1 MIYNISAS
9 RDGVANQTLA
19 RNGRVIMPKTGV
31 NRLFWSF
38 FPIVFVIA
46 LTLLSMSYMTLNEM
60 SKQSAKKAN
69 EVLSH
74 DISRMIDAS
83 LQDVEQQMLA
93 LLKEARI
100 AHFFQ
105 RADEGGR
112 LYTDYQAAGA
122 LREAIA
128 NNPLIHSVE
137 LFRSSDQKVLTP
149 WENTTVNQF
158 ADKKWIALH
167 IASLTP
173 FRWEGPREIQITSGG
188 TGPTH
193 VVTLVKIAN
202 LSDRSMLIVNISTQ
216 ALGALIHRMA
226 DSNLTYIQLVDDEDK
241 LLASGLPA
249 DEKDAGNE
257 WSHVRSDYTGWTI
270 RSGIY
275 KSGIVEWIAS
285 LFYLWLAVGLTTVV
299 IAVLWLINASRRNYK
314 PIRQIAS
321 KIHGI
326 GDRKYAGL
334 TDKPKDEFG
343 LIENAIEH
351 LMDRSNLLQEENK
364 ENLAYRKRHMFMQML
379 EDSSGTKRWEN
390 ELRRFAADPDGH
402 AFVVSVLEI
411 DRFASFTNMYSSGD
425 QLLMRQVLQS
435 VLSEMAAKESVPI
448 WAEWIGQE
456 RLGVLYYLS
465 RERGDYRQLI
475 RLSEEMNG
483 WIREHLSFTA
493 TIALGSQEQDIANIS
508 LSYKLTRTV
517 LDYKPSLGSD
527 RVVRPEDIRAGAGI
541 EISGCLKHIR
551 ELCRSYRAGEA
562 EWSTHLSDLYAL
574 LDGRLVSR
582 EQLGNLLSYLS
593 AHLLKEMEGLPGELR
608 EVWDSQA
615 YPEVKKAISETETVE
630 EVKGTLSGTL
640 HRISDL
646 LRKERELRQGYG
658 LIMEVRQYI
667 ADHFSNPDLSLNM
680 LCDQFGIRA
689 SHLSRIFKEELGI
702 NFVDFVGQVRSER
715 AIELLRESDLAVQDI
730 AAEVGYLHVNTFNR
744 VFKRHTG
751 NTPGHYRR
759 Q

>member
-1 MIYNISAS
+1 
-9 RDGVANQTLA
+9 
-19 RNGRVIMPKTGV
+19 MPKTGV
-31 NRLFWSF
+31 NRIFWSF

-74 DISRMIDAS
+74 DISRMIDSS
-83 LQDVEQQMLA
+83 LQDVEQKMLA
-93 LLKEARI
+93 LLKEPRI
-100 AHFFQ
+100 ERFFR

-122 LREAIA
+122 LKEAIA
-128 NNPLIHSVE
+128 DNPLIQSIV

-149 WENTTVNQF
+149 WENTTIDQF

-173 FRWEGPREIQITSGG
+173 FRWEGPRELQITPGSVE
-188 TGPTH
+188 PAN
-193 VVTLVKIAN
+193 VVSLVKIAN
-202 LSDRSMLIVNISTQ
+202 LSDRSMIMVNISTE

-249 DEKDAGNE
+249 SEKDAGNE

-321 KIHGI
+321 KIYGI
-326 GDRKYAGL
+326 GDRKYTAWP
-334 TDKPKDEFG
+334 DKPKDEFG

-351 LMDRSNLLQEENK
+351 LVDRSNILQEENK

-379 EDSSGTKRWEN
+379 EDSSGTKRWEE
-390 ELRRFAADPDGH
+390 ELRRFAVDPNGRD
-402 AFVVSVLEI
+402 FVVSVLEI
-411 DRFASFTNMYSSGD
+411 DRFASFSDMYRSGD
-425 QLLMRQVLQS
+425 QILMKQVLQS
-435 VLSEMAAKESVPI
+435 VLSEMAANESVVI

-456 RLGVLYYLS
+456 RLGVLFGLS
-465 RERGDYRQLI
+465 RERGDYGQLVH
-475 RLSEEMNG
+475 LSEQMNN

-493 TIALGSQEQDIANIS
+493 TIALGSKVQEIANIS
-508 LSYKLTRTV
+508 VSYKLTRTV
-517 LDYKPSLGSD
+517 LDYKPSLGSG
-527 RVVRPEDIRAGAGI
+527 RVIRPEDIGSGPEI
-541 EISGCLKHIR
+541 EISRCLKHIR
-551 ELCRSYRAGEA
+551 ELCRSYRAGEE
-562 EWSTHLSDLYAL
+562 EWSAHLGDLYAL
-574 LDGRLVSR
+574 LDGRLLSR
-582 EQLGNLLSYLS
+582 EQLANLLSYLS
-593 AHLLKEMEGLPGELR
+593 TNLFKEMEELPGELR
-608 EVWDSQA
+608 EFWDNEA
-615 YPEVKKAISETETVE
+615 YPEVRKAIAETETLE
-630 EVKGTLSGTL
+630 DAKRTLSDTL
-640 HRISDL
+640 HGIFKL

-658 LIMEVRQYI
+658 IIMEVRQYI
-667 ADHFSNPDLSLNM
+667 SDHFCNPDLSLNM

-702 NFVDFVGQVRSER
+702 NFVDFVGQVRSEK
-715 AIELLRESDLAVQDI
+715 AIELLRESDLAIQDI